1 MVIKQDIVSPFAEP
15 MPELAAQD
23 RANNEDLGKQ
33 IMQLCKMCKDNP
45 IECIIVVP
53 RLDVKGYHIE
63 IKTER

>member
-1 MVIKQDIVSPFAEP
+1 MIIKQDIVSTFEEP
-15 MPELAAQD
+15 MPDFAAQD

-33 IMQLCKMCKDNP
+33 IMQLCKMCKNNP

>member
-1 MVIKQDIVSPFAEP
+1 MVIKQDIVSTFKEP

-23 RANNEDLGKQ
+23 KANNEELGKQ
-33 IMQLCKMCKDNP
+33 IMQLCKTCKDNP

-53 RLDVKGYHIE
+53 RLDIKGYHIE

>member
-1 MVIKQDIVSPFAEP
+1 MVIKQDTASPFAEP
-15 MPELAAQD
+15 MPDLTAQD
-23 RANNEDLGKQ
+23 KANNEDLGKQ
-33 IMQLCKMCKDNP
+33 IMQLCKNCKDNP